1 MPTSTFFNLP
11 KEKRGRVLD
20 AAIDE
25 FADNT
30 YDQASIAN
38 IIRQAQ
44 IPRGSFYQYFIDKK
58 DLYIYLLELI
68 GDGKRRKL
76 MPLLNNEKAGDFFQT
91 LKALFQAGAEYL
103 AEYPKL
109 TRIAELFMIYPN
121 QDIMQEFMGKN
132 NVEALN
138 FYKELLKEGV
148 ANGELNSEID
158 IDLVADLLMAI
169 SHVISERYVKENK
182 FPSNIAATEDFAQML
197 DFIKNGIAKK

>member
-103 AEYPKL
+103 VEYPKL

-138 FYKELLKEGV
+138 FYKELLKKGV

-182 FPSNIAATEDFAQML
+182 FPSSIAATEDFVQML

>member
-11 KEKRGRVLD
+11 EEKRGRVLD

-44 IPRGSFYQYFIDKK
+44 IPRGSFYQYFVDKK

-76 MPLLNNEKAGDFFQT
+76 MPLLNKEKAGDFFQT
-91 LKALFQAGAEYL
+91 LKALFQAGADYL
-103 AEYPKL
+103 VEYPKL

-148 ANGELNSEID
+148 ANEELNPEID

-169 SHVISERYVKENK
+169 SHVISERYVKKNK